1 MADEPK
7 RTVDKLREELEEKE
21 LKKQL
26 ENLDKEPELH
36 KMRNTATKSDHHITF
51 YTTVAME
58 KTIASK
64 IMGHP
69 IPINEGDWTLPA
81 AVLTVEVKGDE
92 TRDETG
98 RLPDIQSRYHM

>member
-1 MADEPK
+1 MAAEPK
-7 RTVDKLREELEEKE
+7 TTIEKLREEIEERE

-26 ENLDKEPELH
+26 ENLDKEPE
-36 KMRNTATKSDHHITF
+36 MRKVRETVTKSDHHITF

-64 IMGHP
+64 ILGHP
-69 IPINEGDWTLPA
+69 IPINENDWTMPA

-98 RLPDIQSRYHM
+98 IPDSGRPYRM